1 LERARVESL
10 VKSGSQASLKELFE
24 HYYGKIFA
32 TVMALVRNREWAED
46 LTQESFYR
54 AFTKLESLREPAKF
68 GSWIAAIATNL
79 ALDSLKK
86 EKKSYPTPDFFEDG
100 SANPSGF
107 SPVEERVLRNEKVEL
122 VRAALRTLPP
132 EQYQVIILHYYHY
145 QTIEDMAL
153 FLGVKAGT
161 IKSRMHRARK
171 KLLTVLEDREQ
182 NETLHSLSG
191 EMQNQDVEVK

>member
-1 LERARVESL
+1 
-10 VKSGSQASLKELFE
+10 
-24 HYYGKIFA
+24 
-32 TVMALVRNREWAED
+32 M
-46 LTQESFYR
+46 
-54 AFTKLESLREPAKF
+54 
-68 GSWIAAIATNL
+68 
-79 ALDSLKK
+79 
-86 EKKSYPTPDFFEDG
+86 
-100 SANPSGF
+100 
-107 SPVEERVLRNEKVEL
+107 
-122 VRAALRTLPP
+122 
-132 EQYQVIILHYYHY
+132 IILHYYHY